1 MSVRELLTL
10 GTSSAVPT
18 RRRNHNA
25 YFLRWDNHGILFDP
39 GEGTQRQMRLAGL
52 SATDLTRICITHF
65 HGDHSLGLPGIL
77 QRIARDQVSHP
88 VRVAYPIQGQAYWQR
103 LRHATSFQDTDV
115 IVPQPVGGD
124 GACPLGEQDLTIT
137 ALPLHHSIS
146 TYGYRIAEPDGWRM
160 LPQALAEHGVHG
172 PDVGRL
178 QRQGQ
183 LRVNDRTVELH
194 QVARPRRGQVFAL
207 IMDTTP
213 CDQAVELARGADL
226 AVIESTYLDS
236 EEHLA
241 RFYRHMT
248 ARQAGRIAARAGVG
262 TLVLTHF
269 SERYEAD
276 RDPDFLAQAS
286 QEFDGT
292 VLMAQ
297 DLDRIPLP
305 PRTDRTQ
312 HAPTPAG

>member
-1 MSVRELLTL
+1 MSARELLTL

-25 YFLRWDNHGILFDP
+25 YFLRWDTHGILFDP

-52 SATDLTRICITHF
+52 SATDITRICITHF
-65 HGDHSLGLPGIL
+65 HGDHSLGLPGTI
-77 QRIARDQVSHP
+77 QRIARDQVPHP
-88 VRVAYPIQGQAYWQR
+88 VRAAYPAQGQKYWER
-103 LRHATSFQDTDV
+103 LRHATSFYDTDV
-115 IVPQPVGGD
+115 IVPQPVGGA
-124 GACPLGEQDLTIT
+124 GACLLGEQDLTIT
-137 ALPLHHSIS
+137 ALPLHHSVS

-183 LRVNDRTVELH
+183 LQVHDRIVELH

-207 IMDTTP
+207 VMDTAP
-213 CDQAVELARGADL
+213 CAQAVELARGADL
-226 AVIESTYLDS
+226 AVIESTYLDT

-241 RFYRHMT
+241 RSYRHLT
-248 ARQAGRIAARAGVG
+248 ARQAGQIAAQAGVH
-262 TLVLTHF
+262 TLVLTHI

-276 RDPDFLAQAS
+276 RDPDFLIQAG
-286 QEFDGT
+286 QVFDGT
-292 VLMAQ
+292 VLLAQ

-305 PRTDRTQ
+305 PRR
-312 HAPTPAG
+312 